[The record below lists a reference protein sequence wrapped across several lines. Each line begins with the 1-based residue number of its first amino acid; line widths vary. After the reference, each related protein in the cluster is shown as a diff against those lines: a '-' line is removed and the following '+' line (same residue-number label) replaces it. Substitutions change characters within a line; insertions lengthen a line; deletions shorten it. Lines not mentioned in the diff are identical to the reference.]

1 MPLPWVRLDS
11 NIAQHDKILALKA
24 DPSAKKWQA
33 IASYMFSIGWC
44 GGQGTDGF
52 VPAYALESVHGTP
65 QTARLLV
72 KYGLWIEGIAGYQ
85 IPNYGERQEL
95 SVVTEAKNEARRVSS
110 EKANCT
116 RWHGATCWKNGRCHR
131 VA

>member
-11 NIAQHDKILALKA
+11 NIAQHDKILALKS
-24 DPSAKKWQA
+24 DPSAKRWQA
-33 IASYMFSIGWC
+33 IASYMFSLGWS

-52 VPAYALESVHGTP
+52 IPAYALESVHGTP

-85 IPNYGERQEL
+85 IPNYAERQQL
-95 SVVTEAKNEARRVSS
+95 NAVTEAKKAAQSAGAK
-110 EKANCT
+110 KANCK
-116 RWHGATCWKNGRCHR
+116 RFHGEDCGCWKES
-131 VA
+131 A